1 MSTLGTSRVLGRP
14 RGAVLILAMLV
25 LIALIA
31 MAFVGA
37 ESTMFEINYVGA
49 NRFATLGQY
58 VAEGGHTLSVGQV
71 AVTPGVLATT
81 NNVLN
86 DEYFGG
92 TFYAVPLGNAP
103 GIDPETFGM
112 ESYAGAS
119 ATFTTTFEDPITTN
133 RVPGFSSDT
142 FVFTKYSARTIGQ
155 YRVGAPALGDAFQR
169 RAQGSVVGQLFLLTG
184 TSGGK

>member
-1 MSTLGTSRVLGRP
+1 MSTIRASKALGRP
-14 RGAVLILAMLV
+14 RGAVLILAMLI
-25 LIALIA
+25 LIALVASA
-31 MAFVGA
+31 MVGA

-71 AVTPGVLATT
+71 ALTPGVLATT
-81 NNVLN
+81 NNVVT

-92 TFYAVPLGNAP
+92 TFYASPVGNGS
-103 GIDPETFGM
+103 GIDPETFGL
-112 ESYAGAS
+112 ESYAGAM
-119 ATFTTTFEDPITTN
+119 ATFQTTFEDPATTN

-142 FVFTKYSARTIGQ
+142 FVFTKYTARTIGM

-169 RAQGSVVGQLFLLTG
+169 RAQGSVVGQVFLLTG
-184 TSGGK
+184 TSGAK